1 MFEPQKV
8 SSSPYINRFLSADT
22 IVPNPTNPQHLNR
35 YSYVTN
41 NPLRYTDPT
50 GHMQIQDGSQQDNFS
65 QSVFDDYVPL
75 PDPEDDDDENDDN
88 TPDWQYCQPRT
99 LSCWANLTQDLATGF
114 DFFGALLEVAVV
126 PASCVLGPE
135 GCGGGLL
142 IVWTLWNAGPNQVET
157 ALSGLSLLITAVDD
171 YSDGELGESTA
182 TSFTTFVVGGMSP
195 DPIADLIIDGY
206 ASGYNH
212 GFFNGI
218 VTIMNGESILQS
230 P

>member
-1 MFEPQKV
+1 
-8 SSSPYINRFLSADT
+8 
-22 IVPNPTNPQHLNR
+22 
-35 YSYVTN
+35 
-41 NPLRYTDPT
+41 
-50 GHMQIQDGSQQDNFS
+50 
-65 QSVFDDYVPL
+65 
-75 PDPEDDDDENDDN
+75 
-88 TPDWQYCQPRT
+88 
-99 LSCWANLTQDLATGF
+99 LTQDIATGF
-114 DFFGALLEVAVV
+114 DFFGALLEVTVV

-142 IVWTLWNAGPNQVET
+142 IVWTLWNAGPNQAET
-157 ALSGLSLLITAVDD
+157 ALSGISLLITAVDD

-218 VTIMNGESILQS
+218 VTILNGGSILQS
-230 P
+230 PSSHK